1 MCGNS
6 AVAPGTSP
14 CFDDRQNRRNFIFR
28 LGIGGLL
35 LSPLAAGLSG
45 CKKDGWPDGMA
56 EIKWDRDTCA
66 RCSMVISDRRFAAQ
80 LRGGPD
86 NAVFKFD
93 DVGCLIF
100 WQKEQAE
107 QYPWLQDPATRIW
120 VADFTSKSREEM
132 RWLDPKRAYFV
143 TRTSPM
149 GYNFAAVS
157 APLAGALDFTDTR
170 QHVLAKGK

>member
-1 MCGNS
+1 MCINS
-6 AVAPGTSP
+6 AVDPE
-14 CFDDRQNRRNFIFR
+14 NRRNFLTR
-28 LGIGGLL
+28 LGVGGLSL
-35 LSPLAAGLSG
+35 TPLAALLTACG
-45 CKKDGWPDGMA
+45 KKDGWPEGMA
-56 EIKWDRDTCA
+56 EIKWDRDTCV

-86 NAVFKFD
+86 NTVFKFD

-100 WQKEQAE
+100 WQKEKVA
-107 QYPWLQDPATRIW
+107 QYPWLNEPATRIW
-120 VADFTSKSREEM
+120 VADFSSKSREEM

-143 TRTSPM
+143 SRTSPM
-149 GYNFAAVS
+149 GYNFAAVG